1 MSRCALPRDV
11 LEAAAHWYVQ
21 LNDESAQPDERAAW
35 ERWLAADA
43 THREAWERMQALE
56 QRLNGLPGDVAQS
69 TLCTASAARAKRRR
83 TVKLLTLLLSAG
95 AVGALLPDIQ
105 TGWRIARADHR
116 TATGER
122 RRIAL
127 ADGGTLDINTASA
140 VDIDYGPDLRLLHL
154 LSGEILVRTAH
165 DPRPFE
171 VHTEHGAIRALGTRF
186 GVRRDDGQ
194 THIAVLEHAV
204 EVRPHAG
211 HTLRID
217 HGWQAS
223 FSAHG
228 ASVPVPLAP
237 GADAWR
243 DGKLIAIDRRLDDFL
258 AELDRHRPGSII
270 CASEVAGLRLSG
282 TFRLHDTDAVLETIA
297 ESLPIR
303 LHHLTRYWVKVE
315 AAREK
320 TG

>member
-21 LNDESAQPDERAAW
+21 LNDEAARPDEHAAW

-56 QRLNGLPGDVAQS
+56 QRLNSLPGDVAQA
-69 TLCTASAARAKRRR
+69 TLGTASAARAKRRR

-95 AVGALLPDIQ
+95 TVGALLPDIE
-105 TGWRIARADHR
+105 TGWRIARADQR
-116 TATGER
+116 TGTGER
-122 RRIAL
+122 RRIEL

-140 VDIDYGPDLRLLHL
+140 VDIDYGPDLRLLRL
-154 LSGEILVRTAH
+154 LSGEIMVQTAN

-171 VHTEHGAIRALGTRF
+171 VHIEHGAIRALRTRF
-186 GVRRDDGQ
+186 SVRRDDGQ
-194 THIAVLEHAV
+194 THIAVFEHAV
-204 EVRPHAG
+204 EIRPHTG
-211 HTLRID
+211 PVVRID
-217 HGWQAS
+217 HGQQTA

-228 ASVPVPLAP
+228 VSAPAPLEP
-237 GADAWR
+237 GAGAWR
-243 DGKLIAIDRRLDDFL
+243 DGKLIALDRRLDDFL
-258 AELDRHRPGSII
+258 AELERHRPGRIA
-270 CASEVAGLRLSG
+270 CAPEVAGLRLSG

-297 ESLPIR
+297 ESLPVR
-303 LHHLTRYWVKVE
+303 LRHLTRYWVKVE